1 MSTRKLE
8 SQATQ
13 ALEQVTTENEKGTD
27 QQYFQNRWS
36 KVKET
41 SEVLEKKKK
50 KKKSKSNLK
59 FLLIWTK
66 SREIGKAPGNSD
78 YRLMNSAL
86 SSAKKKGK

>member
-27 QQYFQNRWS
+27 QQYFQN
-36 KVKET
+36 
-41 SEVLEKKKK
+41 SEMKQSERNVRSIREK

-59 FLLIWTK
+59 FLLI
-66 SREIGKAPGNSD
+66 
-78 YRLMNSAL
+78 
-86 SSAKKKGK
+86 